1 MTYDAVTVRTPFGAF
16 TAIADDGTVVSS
28 GFTAGADELRDRL
41 PDPRGEIRVRT
52 DLGPISSAL
61 GAYFTGA
68 DVTALDGLPVRM
80 EGSPAMRRLWDAL
93 RRIPAGEVRSYAQ
106 WGATADMRGSPA
118 PRVPATPSRSSSPA
132 IGWCAPMAR
141 SEVSAGDF
149 RSNGG
154 FSTTRRPH
162 WGGAPRSSKPAD
174 LRHQTPG
181 MSRARPAAHA
191 RHCGNDLLRR
201 LSS

>member
-41 PDPRGEIRVRT
+41 PDPRREIRVRT

-61 GAYFTGA
+61 GAYFTGPTSPPWTGSRCGWRA
-68 DVTALDGLPVRM
+68 ARRCAASGTRSAESPPERFAVT
-80 EGSPAMRRLWDAL
+80 
-93 RRIPAGEVRSYAQ
+93 RS